1 MHSKK
6 ILFWALSLS
15 LPLGSAFADS
25 AADCDG
31 KYQLLLKNAKTAAD
45 KVSARYGQ
53 FDSPQ
58 YLKYIGLLRDRLRKR
73 LQMWHGHNYP
83 IVAMD
88 DATPVKAYLFA
99 TDAYSFNSV
108 KASVFA
114 RLEEL
119 KALES
124 PEEIK
129 AGLVELAGRIKLY
142 PSEAEALIRM
152 SEQLK
157 TKESF
162 SAAMDDFIK
171 GIEARPAP
179 VISMEEIR
187 TEVSDLL
194 KKVEAYPAEYKRFI
208 DETATMSAQ
217 ADALEEIIRRGDH
230 NAHGI
235 KLQLPA
241 ADVQADGS
249 VVMSMREEY
258 FGTDVQMKLRLKE
271 LKEQVVNR
279 TAAKFF
285 TLSTN
290 QNLTIQQAIAFKKL
304 ETFRHELMRHA
315 SLNPGKKLTE
325 EMEVV
330 LNRLYALY
338 ADANAIKLKKD
349 YRLPYWAWDRLRWIQ
364 LYGEVRSVVEKDIP
378 KLRDMEQNSKVLE
391 FLKNLPEED
400 KRALGLGRIS
410 ESLSLWSR
418 TNWGTVILGTGT
430 VAAGTGTGVWQV
442 GTAAYE
448 YFISDGRAREA
459 CASILND
466 EDFINCTQEYLQL
479 KFPKKSIAEILS
491 HKSVFTNPEGSIADD
506 EVAKVVKDILKR
518 RLAFQETENFKTN
531 AREALQKALEEIMGE
546 HDMSSV
552 AYRKKMVETPND
564 QAFHLAIMG
573 TDSGANTPRIR
584 SYLEFR
590 FPVHYRTYKEAVKN
604 ILQMEYNSED
614 QAKAL
619 NELRRRG
626 AISLSDEIKSLLDER
641 QSFKENGV
649 VDIRDSDLS
658 AEQKRQR
665 EEEERKREEEI
676 KRRKEEEEKRRN

>member
-1 MHSKK
+1 MSN
-6 ILFWALSLS
+6 A
-15 LPLGSAFADS
+15 
-25 AADCDG
+25 
-31 KYQLLLKNAKTAAD
+31 KNAAA
-45 KVSARYGQ
+45 KVSNRYGQ
-53 FDSPQ
+53 FDSPE
-58 YLKYIGLLRDRLRKR
+58 YLKFIGTLRDRLRKR
-73 LQMWHGHNYP
+73 LQIWHGHNYP

-108 KASVFA
+108 KTGVLA
-114 RLEEL
+114 RLDEL
-119 KALES
+119 KALEN

-129 AGLVELAGRIKLY
+129 AGLVELAERIKLY
-142 PSEAEALIRM
+142 PEEAEALTRM
-152 SEQLK
+152 SKQFK
-157 TKESF
+157 TKETF
-162 SAAMDDFIK
+162 TAAIDDFIK

-179 VISMEEIR
+179 VISIEEIR
-187 TEVSDLL
+187 TEVSSLL
-194 KKVEAYPAEYKRFI
+194 KKVEAYPADYKRFI

-217 ADALEEIIRRGDH
+217 ADALEDIIRRGDY
-230 NAHGI
+230 ASSHGI
-235 KLQLPA
+235 KLQLPV

-249 VVMSMREEY
+249 VVMTMREEY
-258 FGTDVQMKLRLKE
+258 FGSDVQMKLRLKE

-285 TLSTN
+285 TLNTQ
-290 QNLTIQQAIAFKKL
+290 QNLAIQQAIAFKKL

-315 SLNPGKKLTE
+315 SLNPGKELPE
-325 EMEVV
+325 EMKAI
-330 LNRLYALY
+330 LARLDAFY

-410 ESLSLWSR
+410 DSLSLWSR

-430 VAAGTGTGVWQV
+430 VAAGTGTGLWQAS
-442 GTAAYE
+442 TAAYE
-448 YFISDGRAREA
+448 YFVADGRAREA

-518 RLAFQETENFKTN
+518 RVAFQETENFKTN

-564 QAFHLAIMG
+564 QAFQLAIMG
-573 TDSGANTPRIR
+573 ADSGANTPRIR

-590 FPVHYRTYKEAVKN
+590 FPVHYRSNKEAVKN

-619 NELRRRG
+619 EDLRRRG

-641 QSFKENGV
+641 QTFKETGA

-658 AEQKRQR
+658 AEQKRQK
-665 EEEERKREEEI
+665 EEEERKREEERL
-676 KRRKEEEEKRRN
+676 KREEEEKKRREEEEKKRH